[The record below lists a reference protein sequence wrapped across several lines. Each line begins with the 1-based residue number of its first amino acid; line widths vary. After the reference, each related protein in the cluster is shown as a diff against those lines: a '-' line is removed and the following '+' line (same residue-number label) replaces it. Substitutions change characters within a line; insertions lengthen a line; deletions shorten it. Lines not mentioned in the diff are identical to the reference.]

1 MKLLV
6 TGAHGQLGQTLQAH
20 APADVK
26 MVCVD
31 LPELDISERDQV
43 QAIVQREAPDVIVN
57 CAAYTAVDLAE
68 SAPDVAS
75 RVNADGPKILAAAS
89 IDTGARLIHISTDFV
104 FNGQASEPYRP
115 ESIAD
120 PLSVYGD
127 TKWEGERGVRET
139 LPDSS
144 IVLRTSWLYSEYG
157 GNFVGTMLRLF
168 SERDEISVVD
178 DQVGS
183 PTWCQSVAKA
193 IFEFVD
199 APAISGTYHWTDS
212 GQTSW
217 YGFACAIQE
226 EALKMGIIS
235 KAIRIS
241 PIASS
246 DYPTAATRPA
256 YSVLDCSSTA
266 NDLGLQQTPW
276 RQSLRAMLEVLAR

>member
-31 LPELDISERDQV
+31 LPELDISEKDQV

-157 GNFVGTMLRLF
+157 GNFV
-168 SERDEISVVD
+168 EHD
-178 DQVGS
+178 
-183 PTWCQSVAKA
+183 VAP
-193 IFEFVD
+193 V
-199 APAISGTYHWTDS
+199 
-212 GQTSW
+212 Q
-217 YGFACAIQE
+217 
-226 EALKMGIIS
+226 
-235 KAIRIS
+235 
-241 PIASS
+241 
-246 DYPTAATRPA
+246 
-256 YSVLDCSSTA
+256 
-266 NDLGLQQTPW
+266 
-276 RQSLRAMLEVLAR
+276 

>member
-1 MKLLV
+1 MRPSMNGLFVGMIRILALIGHCPNG
-6 TGAHGQLGQTLQAH
+6 TSPQLSEKDLAAAAFKDAIPIHEITCNGRARSVGQTLQAH

-144 IVLRTSWLYSEYG
+144 IVLRTSWLYSESG

-168 SERDEISVVD
+168 GERDEISVVD

-183 PTWCQSVAKA
+183 PTW
-193 IFEFVD
+193 
-199 APAISGTYHWTDS
+199 
-212 GQTSW
+212 
-217 YGFACAIQE
+217 
-226 EALKMGIIS
+226 
-235 KAIRIS
+235 
-241 PIASS
+241 AS
-246 DYPTAATRPA
+246 
-256 YSVLDCSSTA
+256 
-266 NDLGLQQTPW
+266 Q
-276 RQSLRAMLEVLAR
+276 